1 MATIVAALPYNT
13 RRQALINLALKRD
26 PVPIRQKPV
35 VSFVNDALSTDGPI
49 NELPTF
55 NREISFITPS
65 QLLFDELPTPNTAKK
80 STSIR
85 SLSSIS
91 L

>member
-26 PVPIRQKPV
+26 PVAVRQKPV
-35 VSFVNDALSTDGPI
+35 VSFVGDSTPEGAV
-49 NELPTF
+49 NELPSF
-55 NREISFITPS
+55 NREISFINPS
-65 QLLFDELPTPNTAKK
+65 QVLYDEPPTTNISRK
-80 STSIR
+80 SMSIR

-91 L
+91 W